1 MKLAAPFGRAPFRG
15 LFAGQV
21 VSIAGDRFNYLALIA
36 LLSAHAAR
44 SGMNVA
50 GLLALLAWAML
61 GPSLVC
67 SPWAGAVVDRLPLV
81 RVLVWTDVLRAG
93 VVALIPFAYHWSGST
108 APVFALV
115 ALAFTLNCF
124 FLPARSALPPHLVP
138 PHALQSANALL
149 VLGGVLATLVGTAL
163 GGPLVDRFGPSPAL
177 WLDALTYLISALALA
192 TLLFQGVEAR
202 AARPA
207 EKTPPPGFERALARA
222 FSEALAGWGVL
233 RASTSARVPVIASVA
248 TWIAGGV
255 LHVAGTAHVMRGSA
269 RVGGLGILIAALAVG
284 AALGSA
290 FALARP
296 GMSHVRTLALGLLGA
311 GLGLV
316 GFAVAHGAW
325 AMALAAAWT
334 GFFAAPVFFV
344 SETAIQEAVPEG
356 ARARVFSARDFL
368 ARAAFLVTTAV
379 AAPLVASFGT
389 GAPIA
394 YAGLFL
400 AGLGLAATLVR
411 PAGQGGLQ
419 A

>member
-1 MKLAAPFGRAPFRG
+1 VKLAVPFGRAPFRG

-44 SGMNVA
+44 SGMNSA

-67 SPWAGAVVDRLPLV
+67 SPWAGVVVDRLPLV

-93 VVALIPFAYHWSGST
+93 VVALIPFAYHWSGSI
-108 APVFALV
+108 APVFALI

-138 PHALQSANALL
+138 PEALQSANALL
-149 VLGGVLATLVGTAL
+149 VLGGVGATLVGTAL
-163 GGPLVDRFGPSPAL
+163 GGPLVDRFGPTPAL
-177 WLDALTYLISALALA
+177 WLDALTYLVSALALA

-202 AARPA
+202 AAAHATAQAAPA
-207 EKTPPPGFERALARA
+207 PGFAQALARA
-222 FSEALAGWGVL
+222 FSEAAAGWGLL
-233 RASTSARVPVIASVA
+233 RSSAGARVPVIASVA

-255 LHVAGTAHVMRGSA
+255 LHVAGTAHVMRGSS
-269 RVGGLGILIAALAVG
+269 RVSGLGILIAALAVG
-284 AALGSA
+284 AAVGSA
-290 FALARP
+290 FTLARP
-296 GMSHVRTLALGLLGA
+296 RTSHVRTLALGLGGA

-316 GFAVAHGAW
+316 GFAVAREAW
-325 AMALAAAWT
+325 AMALAAAWA

-344 SETAIQEAVPEG
+344 SETAIQEAVPAG
-356 ARARVFSARDFL
+356 ARARVFSTRDFL
-368 ARAAFLVTTAV
+368 ARGAFLVTTAV
-379 AAPLVASFGT
+379 VAPLVSSYGT

-394 YAGLFL
+394 FAGLFL
-400 AGLGLAATLVR
+400 VGLGLASSLVR
-411 PAGQGGLQ
+411 RAG
-419 A
+419 